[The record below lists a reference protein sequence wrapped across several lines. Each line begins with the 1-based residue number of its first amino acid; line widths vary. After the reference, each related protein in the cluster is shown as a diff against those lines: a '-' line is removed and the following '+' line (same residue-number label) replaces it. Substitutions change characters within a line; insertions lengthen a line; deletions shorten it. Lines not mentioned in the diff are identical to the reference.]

1 MIVLGTS
8 GFFYRDWKSVFYL
21 ENLPMSQWLLYY
33 AEHFNGL
40 EVNSTFYRL
49 PVKSSIRNYRKVPL
63 KYVFKLYRGITHYR
77 KLTEENVNPF
87 FKVKETLKENLVC
100 LLGQFP
106 KSFSYSEKNLE
117 FLSRIVERFK
127 EEGIEVVVELRSP
140 TWEKHLN
147 EVETTVVCSDFP
159 ESLGW
164 LKECKETEK
173 LSYFRFHG
181 RERLYRSSYTENEL
195 KEAAEGIKG
204 SPSEVKCV
212 FFNNTAGGS
221 GALNALKM
229 KKLLGLE
236 GGKEK
241 D

>member
-8 GFFYRDWKSVFYL
+8 GFFYRDWKGVFYP

-77 KLTEENVNPF
+77 KLTEENVKPF
-87 FKVKETLKENLVC
+87 LTVKEILKEKFVC

-106 KSFSYSEKNLE
+106 RSFSYSEKNTE
-117 FLSRIVERFK
+117 FLNRTVEIFRK
-127 EEGIEVVVELRSP
+127 EGIDVAVELRSP
-140 TWEKHLN
+140 TWKEHLS

-164 LKECKETEK
+164 LKECRETEK

-181 RERLYRSSYTENEL
+181 RERLYRSSYTEDEL
-195 KEAAEGIKG
+195 KEIVERIER
-204 SPSEVKCV
+204 SSSEVKCI
-212 FFNNTAGGS
+212 FFNNTAGGI
-221 GALNALKM
+221 GALNALKL
-229 KKLLGLE
+229 KELLGLN
-236 GGKEK
+236 GGEEEN
-241 D
+241 

>member
-8 GFFYRDWKSVFYL
+8 GFFYRDWKGVFYP
-21 ENLPMSQWLLYY
+21 EDLPMSRWLFYY
-33 AEHFNGL
+33 SEHFSGL

-49 PVKSSIRNYRKVPL
+49 PIKSSLRNYKKVSL

-77 KLTEENVNPF
+77 ELTEENVKPF
-87 FKVKETLKENLVC
+87 LMVKETLKENLIC

-106 KSFSYSEKNLE
+106 KTFSYSKKNLE
-117 FLSRIVERFK
+117 FLNKIVETFTR
-127 EEGIEVVVELRSP
+127 EEVNVAVELRSP
-140 TWEKHLN
+140 TWKDHLK

-159 ESLGW
+159 EVLGW

-181 RERLYRSSYTENEL
+181 REKLYKSSYTETEL
-195 KEAAEGIKG
+195 KDAAEKISK
-204 SPSEVKCV
+204 SQSEVKCI
-212 FFNNTAGGS
+212 FFNNTTGGT

-229 KKLLGLE
+229 KEILGLNC
-236 GGKEK
+236 
-241 D
+241 

>member
-8 GFFYRDWKSVFYL
+8 GFFYRDWKGVFYP
-21 ENLPMSQWLLYY
+21 EDLPMSRWLFYY

-40 EVNSTFYRL
+40 EINSTFYRL
-49 PVKSSIRNYRKVPL
+49 PVKSSIRNYLKVPL

-77 KLTEENVNPF
+77 KLTEENVKPF
-87 FKVKETLKENLVC
+87 LTLKETLKENLFC
-100 LLGQFP
+100 FLGQFP

-117 FLSRIVERFK
+117 FLNRTVEKFRK
-127 EEGIEVVVELRSP
+127 EGVEVAVELRSP
-140 TWEKHLN
+140 TWEEHLS

-159 ESLGW
+159 ENLGW
-164 LKECKETEK
+164 LKECRETEK

-181 RERLYRSSYTENEL
+181 RERLYSGSYTEEEL
-195 KEAAEGIKG
+195 KKAAERIKR
-204 SPSEVKCV
+204 SSSQVKCV
-212 FFNNTAGGS
+212 FFNNTAGGI

-229 KKLLGLE
+229 KELLGFK
-236 GGKEK
+236 GGKEE